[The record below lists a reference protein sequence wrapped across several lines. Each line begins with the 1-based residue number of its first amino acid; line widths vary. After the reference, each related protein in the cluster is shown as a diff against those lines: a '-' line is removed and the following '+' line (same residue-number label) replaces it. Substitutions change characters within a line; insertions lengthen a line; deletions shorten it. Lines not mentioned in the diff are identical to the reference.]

1 MPARTTPLVY
11 QYPKC
16 STCRKALKW
25 LAGRGIT
32 HEKVDLVA
40 QPPSVAVLRD
50 LHRRSGLP
58 VGKLFNTSGERYRQG
73 RFKERLATL
82 SDAEAL
88 AALASDGKLI
98 KRPIVDTGKE
108 VLVGFDQ
115 AAYARALE

>member
-32 HEKVDLVA
+32 QEKVA
-40 QPPSVAVLRD
+40 PGPQPPSGAVLRD
-50 LHRRSGLP
+50 LPRLSGLP
-58 VGKLFNTSGERYRQG
+58 VGKLFNPPGERYRQW

-108 VLVGFDQ
+108 VL
-115 AAYARALE
+115 